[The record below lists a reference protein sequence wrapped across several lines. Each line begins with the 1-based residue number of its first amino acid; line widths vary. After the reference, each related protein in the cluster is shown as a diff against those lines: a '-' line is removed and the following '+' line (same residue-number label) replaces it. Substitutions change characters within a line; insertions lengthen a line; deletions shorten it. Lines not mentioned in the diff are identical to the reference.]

1 MVDANG
7 TSSSR
12 DEQVAIYLK
21 KRVIGRGRC
30 QVKHSVTDEHEQSV
44 RLQYIQ
50 WLDGYVPPFP
60 FLEQPCTLEFDDG
73 TRLNGH
79 FTDVLSGARPTD
91 WLSFTVLPET

>member
-1 MVDANG
+1 MANA
-7 TSSSR
+7 SRISPNR

-21 KRVIGRGRC
+21 KRMIGRGRC
-30 QVKHSVTDEHEQSV
+30 QVKHGLTDGHEQSV

-60 FLEQPCTLEFDDG
+60 LLEQPCTLAFDDG

-91 WLSFTVLPET
+91 WLRFAVLPEA